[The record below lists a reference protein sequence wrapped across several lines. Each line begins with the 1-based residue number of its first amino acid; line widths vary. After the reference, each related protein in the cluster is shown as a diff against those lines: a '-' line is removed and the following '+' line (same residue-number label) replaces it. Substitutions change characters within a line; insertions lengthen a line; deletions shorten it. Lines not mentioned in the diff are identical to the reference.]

1 MEDVLLGRQAFDI
14 SAESEIF
21 IRVMSFAWQKLGDTA
36 FLRYRGLEP
45 TGSLPPAY
53 FEAIAIGIQST
64 FSEIQSKNPVSLRE
78 KVTELVHTEA
88 FRAVTGSGANSKEKL
103 RIRIQLATD
112 ALLSAV

>member
-1 MEDVLLGRQAFDI
+1 MIQHSSDI
-14 SAESEIF
+14 E
-21 IRVMSFAWQKLGDTA
+21 
-36 FLRYRGLEP
+36 GLNQP
-45 TGSLPPAY
+45 AHCRAY

-78 KVTELVHTEA
+78 KVTELVQTEA
-88 FRAVTGSGANSKEKL
+88 FRAVTGPGANSKEKL